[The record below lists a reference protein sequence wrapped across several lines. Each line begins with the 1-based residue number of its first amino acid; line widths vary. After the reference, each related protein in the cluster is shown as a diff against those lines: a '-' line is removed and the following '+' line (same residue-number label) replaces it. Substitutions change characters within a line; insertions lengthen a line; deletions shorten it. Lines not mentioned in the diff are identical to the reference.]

1 MDLPNTQTPEPRLRA
16 HDGYTLDV
24 QETFPTLQ
32 GEGPLSGM
40 AALFVRLAGCNLQ
53 CPLCD
58 TDYTS
63 RRATTDT
70 FELAQYVLEQ
80 PQTLVVVTGGEPFR
94 QNLFP
99 LLDVLIT
106 HGKRV
111 QIETNGRLTPME
123 FERLARLKRTGR
135 LHVVISPKT
144 ARISDQCVKLT
155 DAFKYVLRHNEQD
168 PTDLLPTLALG
179 HPLGAAQ
186 CVARPPSWWKAPI
199 YVHPADEQNAETN
212 RLNLAAAT
220 EAVLKFPEQDR
231 RLGLQVHKYA
241 GLE

>member
-1 MDLPNTQTPEPRLRA
+1 MDLPNTQAPEPRLKS

-24 QETFPTLQ
+24 QEIFPTLQ
-32 GEGPLSGM
+32 GEGPMSGM

-63 RRATTDT
+63 RRAIMDT
-70 FELAQYVLEQ
+70 FELATYVQEQ
-80 PQTLVVVTGGEPFR
+80 PQKLVVVTGGEPFR

-99 LLDVLIT
+99 LLDTLIT
-106 HGKRV
+106 AGKQV
-111 QIETNGRLTPME
+111 QIETNGRLDPME
-123 FERLARLKRTGR
+123 FDRLVRLKRTGQ

-144 ARISDQCVKLT
+144 ARISEQCASLS
-155 DAFKYVLRHNEQD
+155 DAFKYVLRHNQQD
-168 PTDLLPTLALG
+168 PHDLLPTLALG
-179 HPLGAAQ
+179 HPLGGARR
-186 CVARPPSWWKAPI
+186 VARPPSWWRRAI
-199 YVHPADEQNAETN
+199 YVHPADEQDTDINH
-212 RLNLAAAT
+212 LNLTAAV